1 MDAVRYDGVGNV
13 AVLTVEYV
21 LYRRGRVPDGAG
33 RHPRADRPGGRGVR
47 HAHRPD
53 CDARHERARRRHD
66 GARDAQGDPAGGRAV
81 FLNPGATRRAR
92 AAGHEIR
99 TGLLSLRG
107 TAEVPRSRDNADH
120 RGRRTRTR
128 HRAADEEIEFHLFAP
143 LVNEGAKEL
152 EDGTAIGAGDIDVA
166 WVNGYGF
173 PAHKGGPMFW
183 GEGIGLDRIHEAAL
197 EAAKRN
203 GPRWGPGSCSSG
215 SHVKVGAGRMP
226 DGRSLFTFLN
236 RLSRR

>member
-1 MDAVRYDGVGNV
+1 MDAVRYDRVGNV

-33 RHPRADRPGGRGVR
+33 RHPRADSPGGRGVR
-47 HAHRPD
+47 HAHTPD

-81 FLNPGATRRAR
+81 FPKPAATRRAR

-128 HRAADEEIEFHLFAP
+128 HRAADEEIEFRLFAP
-143 LVNEGAKEL
+143 WSTRARRNWRTVPRFAPAISMSLGSTDMVSPRTRAVPCSGVRESGSIASTRRPWKQRSATVPAGAR
-152 EDGTAIGAGDIDVA
+152 A
-166 WVNGYGF
+166 
-173 PAHKGGPMFW
+173 
-183 GEGIGLDRIHEAAL
+183 
-197 EAAKRN
+197 
-203 GPRWGPGSCSSG
+203 SCSSG